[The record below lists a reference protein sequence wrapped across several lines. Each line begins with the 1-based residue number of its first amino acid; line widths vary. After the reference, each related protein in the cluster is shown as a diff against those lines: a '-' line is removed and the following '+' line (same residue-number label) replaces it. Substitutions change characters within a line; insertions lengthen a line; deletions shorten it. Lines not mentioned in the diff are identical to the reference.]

1 MVDIIEKIAI
11 FTAFVYIRSRLKY
24 LENCL
29 LKIPGYD
36 ASQLLAS
43 VLYAKI
49 DLAENRRA
57 LNSPMA
63 VYCFMGRVELLFD
76 DFQKL
81 KRGAGK

>member
-1 MVDIIEKIAI
+1 MVDILEKIAI
-11 FTAFVYIRSRLKY
+11 FTAFAYIRARLDS
-24 LENCL
+24 LENSL

-43 VLYAKI
+43 VLYAKM

-57 LNSPMA
+57 FASPMA